1 MRKDTGREDQE
12 NKNFKPDV
20 GAAFRLPDIPK
31 LAIKAAN
38 IGTWFID
45 EQAGTFLP
53 SERMKELHGYL
64 PDEEPTFEALLSQ
77 IPKKY
82 RQKVIRIM
90 KEAQNRK
97 ETFYLEYPVV
107 GFHDQ
112 QQRWLRVLGGSDE
125 PSTGNTQFL
134 GVIMDI
140 TGLKQNELRRN
151 RFIGMVNHELKT
163 PLTALKAY
171 IQLLNKWAKQKKD
184 GFTISTLSK
193 LEKQVKKMT
202 TMINGFLNFS
212 GAESGKIHLIKSHFD
227 ISKLLEEVIAEHRD
241 ISPDHVIKVVP
252 LEGII
257 VNADRDKIEQVI
269 INLISN
275 AVKYSDPGKPV
286 EVSCIQ
292 DQEKIVLSVR
302 DTGIGIEQ
310 KDIAKL
316 FKPHSRIKTSQTA
329 NISGFGIGLY
339 VSAEIIKHHGGD
351 IGVNSQPG
359 QGSTFWFTLPFNDS
373 VPISPVD
380 HNATAKDKTES
391 TMQETAN
398 RTPGANSK

>member
-1 MRKDTGREDQE
+1 MIKDTGRADQE
-12 NKNFKPDV
+12 NKKIKPDINTTL
-20 GAAFRLPDIPK
+20 RLPDIPK

-45 EQAGTFLP
+45 EQTGTFLP

-64 PDEEPTFEALLSQ
+64 PEEAPSFEALLAQ

-82 RQKVIRIM
+82 RRKVIDII
-90 KEAQNRK
+90 KEAQNRQL
-97 ETFYLEYPVV
+97 TFYMEYPVI

-112 QQRWLRVLGGSDE
+112 QQRWLRVLGGSDQA
-125 PSTGNTQFL
+125 STGNTQFL

-140 TGLKQNELRRN
+140 TDLKQNELRRN

-212 GAESGKIHLIKSHFD
+212 GAESGKIHLIKLHFD
-227 ISKLLEEVIAEHRD
+227 ISKLLEEVIQEHRD
-241 ISPDHVIKVVP
+241 ISPDHVIRLMP
-252 LEGII
+252 SEGII

-275 AVKYSDPGKPV
+275 AVKYSDPGKQV
-286 EVSCIQ
+286 EVSCV
-292 DQEKIVLSVR
+292 QEQKNIVLSVK
-302 DTGIGIEQ
+302 DAGIGIEQ

-316 FKPHSRIKTSQTA
+316 FKPHSRIKTSRTA

-351 IGVNSQPG
+351 IGVNSRPG
-359 QGSTFWFTLPFNDS
+359 QGSTFWFTLPFDDAAS
-373 VPISPVD
+373 ISPM
-380 HNATAKDKTES
+380 N
-391 TMQETAN
+391 Q
-398 RTPGANSK
+398 NSKHKMGSTIQEAVNRS